1 MVRIYRKRSGKNLPP
16 LRLVPVL
23 VLGVRPYLDS
33 YQGTAVLAD
42 LQLQVSAYTVL
53 RKFTETWILPLPKV
67 QVELDLSLRYNLRRV
82 GLKPVPV
89 PVVIPDSY

>member
-1 MVRIYRKRSGKNLPP
+1 MRTTFILSIVLEIPLSGHVLGM
-16 LRLVPVL
+16 VL
-23 VLGVRPYLDS
+23 VSGYL
-33 YQGTAVLAD
+33 TTMVLAD

-82 GLKPVPV
+82 GQRVPRYLYRGTEV
-89 PVVIPDSY
+89 LLYM